1 MKYEIS
7 PFNQPTW
14 LLCHVLL
21 INDWYND
28 KIRIFTSARLSFL
41 IFGRIK
47 LFNGG
52 WFQSFLFEAIQH
64 SRLLCSRCCL
74 RFNIPVLFPE
84 LHWCIWSD
92 IWSGNASHTWSAGWN
107 SMRPWALPSGQPKYY
122 CGTTLVQ
129 LWYKFSTTIVQLW
142 SVEQLWYKAEIALAA
157 AY

>member
-52 WFQSFLFEAIQH
+52 WFLFEDSYAVGAVCDLISLFYFQNYIGVSDQIYDLAI
-64 SRLLCSRCCL
+64 L
-74 RFNIPVLFPE
+74 P
-84 LHWCIWSD
+84 
-92 IWSGNASHTWSAGWN
+92 HTWSAGWN

-129 LWYKFSTTIVQLW
+129 LWYKFSTTIL
-142 SVEQLWYKAEIALAA
+142 QLWYKAEIALAA